1 MAPFVIIM
9 LLANATG
16 QPVAVG
22 QYPAQYE
29 TLALCEAARS
39 GVVVELQAAVKLNQ
53 PGFTISASKC
63 VSAEAVNKV
72 NERVHEKR
80 HDETFGIRHA

>member
-1 MAPFVIIM
+1 MPPFVIV
-9 LLANATG
+9 LLLVNAAG
-16 QPVAVG
+16 QPFAVG
-22 QYPAQYE
+22 QHPAQYE
-29 TLALCEAARS
+29 TFALCEAARPV
-39 GVVVELQAAVKLNQ
+39 VVVELQAAVELNQ

-80 HDETFGIRHA
+80 NDETFGIHHA